1 MVKNGQPGSILVL
14 PFRAPDHRDDGVE
27 VSTFAQL
34 RTMPAG
40 NSDPSVQRAD
50 FHVLAIA
57 GPGHGIVTVDFVRY
71 RLEPGTIVWIRP
83 GRVHQWNDI
92 ASLDGTLVLFRPES
106 VPIDSPGADPFGPV
120 SWRPSE
126 DQALVGIAARHLH
139 CEYEAAHSQRLPGT
153 PAILGALLEALLL
166 RVSGC
171 APAPPAGGEPFTAF
185 AAAVDAHYA
194 TSREV
199 TWYARQLGFSSRT
212 LSRATHEAVGRSA
225 KQFIDDRVV
234 LEAKRL
240 LAHTEITV
248 AQCARKTGFDDPA
261 NFSKFFRA
269 RARIAPG
276 EFAARARR
284 SGVGSESADGE
295 QAMEPPGPP

>member
-27 VSTFAQL
+27 VSTFDQL
-34 RTMPAG
+34 RSMPAG
-40 NSDPSVQRAD
+40 NIDPPVQRAD

-57 GPGHGIVTVDFVRY
+57 GQGHGIVTVDFVRY
-71 RLEPGTIVWIRP
+71 CLEPGTIVWIRP

-106 VPIDSPGADPFGPV
+106 VPVESPGANPFGPV
-120 SWRPSE
+120 TWRPSG
-126 DQALVGIAARHLH
+126 DQALIGIAAHHLH
-139 CEYEAAHSQRLPGT
+139 REYEAAHSRLPGT
-153 PAILGALLEALLL
+153 PAILRALLDVLLL

-171 APAPPAGGEPFTAF
+171 APAPQAGGAPFTAY

-199 TWYARQLGFSSRT
+199 AWYARRLGFSPRT
-212 LSRATHEAVGRSA
+212 LSRATHQAVGRSA

-248 AQCARKTGFDDPA
+248 AECARRTGFDDPA

-269 RARIAPG
+269 RAHIAPG
-276 EFAARARR
+276 EFAARAR
-284 SGVGSESADGE
+284 
-295 QAMEPPGPP
+295 QP

>member
-1 MVKNGQPGSILVL
+1 ML

-40 NSDPSVQRAD
+40 NSNPPVQRAD
-50 FHVLAIA
+50 FHILAIA
-57 GPGHGIVTVDFVRY
+57 GSGHGIITVDFVRY
-71 RLEPGTIVWIRP
+71 CLEPGTIVWIRP

-106 VPIDSPGADPFGPV
+106 VPAGSPGADPFGPV
-120 SWRPSE
+120 SWQPGQ
-126 DQALVGIAARHLH
+126 DQTLAGIAARHLH
-139 CEYEAAHSQRLPGT
+139 DEYEAAHSRPLPGT
-153 PAILGALLEALLL
+153 PAILRALLEVLLL
-166 RVSGC
+166 RISGC
-171 APAPPAGGEPFTAF
+171 APAPHTAGEPFTAY
-185 AAAVDAHYA
+185 AAAVDAHHA

-199 TWYARQLGFSSRT
+199 TWYARQLGFSPRT
-212 LSRATHEAVGRSA
+212 LSRATHQAVGRSA

-248 AQCARKTGFDDPA
+248 AECARRTGFDDPA

-269 RARIAPG
+269 RAGIAPG
-276 EFAARARR
+276 EFAARAR
-284 SGVGSESADGE
+284 EPADRTEVPGHAGE
-295 QAMEPPGPP
+295 RLECSQRPGDRPGCRAN